1 VSLSSDE
8 AAILVS
14 AAAHGDRLA
23 WERIVES
30 YGRLIW
36 VIARNHRLSPGDA
49 ADVSQT
55 TWLRLMEHI
64 DRLTEPGRVGAWLAT
79 TARRECLRIQ
89 AKNRR
94 TSPIP
99 DEAIVELVQV
109 RGVAA
114 DDLDAALL
122 SAERSEAVHRAIALL
137 PAHCQEMLRLMMLD
151 PAPTYEEIAAAIG
164 RPIGSL
170 GPSRK
175 RCLEKLRVLLAN
187 VEVVQVSQL
196 A

>member
-1 VSLSSDE
+1 MSLTSDE
-8 AAILVS
+8 AAILVA

-99 DEAIVELVQV
+99 DEAIVDLVQV

>member
-1 VSLSSDE
+1 
-8 AAILVS
+8 
-14 AAAHGDRLA
+14 
-23 WERIVES
+23 
-30 YGRLIW
+30 
-36 VIARNHRLSPGDA
+36 
-49 ADVSQT
+49 
-55 TWLRLMEHI
+55 MEHI

-99 DEAIVELVQV
+99 DEAIVDLVQV